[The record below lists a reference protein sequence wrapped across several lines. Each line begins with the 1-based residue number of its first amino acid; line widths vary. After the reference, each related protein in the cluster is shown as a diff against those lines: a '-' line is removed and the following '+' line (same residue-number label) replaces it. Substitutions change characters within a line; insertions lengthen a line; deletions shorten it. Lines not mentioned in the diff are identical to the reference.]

1 MSCAAN
7 HLHTPIAPN
16 RVAMSLTRAFLE
28 IVDGPGRGRRVILR
42 DGQVYHVGRTDQSD
56 VSCPENQ
63 QMSSVHFSA
72 RWFGGQCEIKDL
84 ASANGTFR
92 GGKRIKEATLQP
104 GEEVK
109 AGKATFRLLV
119 EDGFGNRV
127 GEVTD
132 TRVDLP
138 QTAVLPATTAQGAAA
153 AAPAP
158 ELATGLAIPTAA
170 AAAQLFPIEPANK
183 ELLAEDMPVPQFV
196 ELLASREQ
204 FLDAVRLV
212 AHAMAK
218 RSAVAWA
225 CRCVRVVS
233 GEDLSPVETAAMDAA
248 EAWVADPTEE
258 RRRQAGVAA
267 EAAKQAPAGWAAMAA
282 FWSGGSMAPPHAP
295 VVPPGPTLT
304 AHAAGGAI
312 MLAAVARHPEK
323 APEKYAKFLEL
334 GRELMSNGA
343 AK

>member
-1 MSCAAN
+1 
-7 HLHTPIAPN
+7 
-16 RVAMSLTRAFLE
+16 MSLMRAFLE

-92 GGKRIKEATLQP
+92 GGARIKEATLSP
-104 GEEVK
+104 GEEVR
-109 AGKATFRLLV
+109 AGKATFRLSV

-132 TRVDLP
+132 TGVELP
-138 QTAVLPATTAQGAAA
+138 SATPPPAVPMPAASAAM
-153 AAPAP
+153 PPP
-158 ELATGLAIPTAA
+158 ELATGLAVLMAG
-170 AAAQLFPIEPANK
+170 AAAQLFPLEPANK
-183 ELLAEDMPVPQFV
+183 ELLAEDMPVAQFV
-196 ELLASREQ
+196 ELLVSREQ
-204 FLDAVRLV
+204 YLDALKLV
-212 AHAMAK
+212 AHALEK
-218 RSAVAWA
+218 RSSVEWA
-225 CRCVRVVS
+225 CRCVRTAS
-233 GEDLSPVETAAMDAA
+233 GENLSPVETAALTAA
-248 EAWVADPTEE
+248 EAWVADPSEE
-258 RRRQAGVAA
+258 RRREAGAAAENAKQVAA
-267 EAAKQAPAGWAAMAA
+267 GWTAMAA

-304 AHAAGGAI
+304 GHAASGAV

-323 APEKYAKFLEL
+323 APEKYAKFLQL
-334 GRELMSNGA
+334 GRELMANGA
-343 AK
+343 TNHK